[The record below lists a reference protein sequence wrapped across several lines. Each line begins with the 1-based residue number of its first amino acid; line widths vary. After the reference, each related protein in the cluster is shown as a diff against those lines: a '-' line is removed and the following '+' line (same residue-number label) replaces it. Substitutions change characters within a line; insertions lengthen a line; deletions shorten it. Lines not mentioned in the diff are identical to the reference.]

1 MSTVVAAPLT
11 RHRRLVGPHARAG
24 RAVLWAV
31 LLGALALSLAP
42 GLYMVS
48 LSFMDNPQLFAGRVV
63 PVPPHPE
70 NYPRAWVASNIGRL
84 YWNSIYV
91 STVSMVVTVA
101 ISALAGYGLGRI
113 RFAGRGVVYGIVLV
127 GLTIPL
133 QIALIPLFINLR
145 TLGLI
150 NTPLALIGPYTAFG
164 LAFGIYIMKGFF
176 QGLPRELEEAARLDG
191 AGEFRIFAWVMLP
204 LTRPPH
210 RDLRAA
216 LERVLRQLPHPG
228 GVARALLR
236 PRPRALLPV
245 PAAVHRGPDGR
256 RREAVRTRPPGG
268 VPQNSRRGAPSEL
281 RRGARAS
288 PVWQNDDEEID
299 TNAYRQRS
307 LHRR

>member
-1 MSTVVAAPLT
+1 MSTVVTASVT
-11 RHRRLVGPHARAG
+11 RPRRLVGQRARVG
-24 RAVLWAV
+24 QGVVWAV
-31 LLGALALSLAP
+31 VLGALAVSLAP

-48 LSFMDNPQLFAGRVV
+48 LSFMDNPQLFAGQIVAW
-63 PVPPHPE
+63 PPHPE

-84 YWNSIYV
+84 YWNSIYI
-91 STVSMVVTVA
+91 STVSMLVTVV

-164 LAFGIYIMKGFF
+164 LAFGTYIMKGFF

-204 LTRPPH
+204 LTRP
-210 RDLRAA
+210 A
-216 LERVLRQLPHPG
+216 LATVAIFIFLQNWNEFLFALTFITEGRMRTLPTG
-228 GVARALLR
+228 IYALLSSEFYGNYPILAASLVLFSVPVLVLYFLFQR
-236 PRPRALLPV
+236 EFIEGLTAGALK
-245 PAAVHRGPDGR
+245 
-256 RREAVRTRPPGG
+256 
-268 VPQNSRRGAPSEL
+268 Q
-281 RRGARAS
+281 
-288 PVWQNDDEEID
+288 
-299 TNAYRQRS
+299 
-307 LHRR
+307 